1 MGKIINHTDEELTA
15 YLDGELKAAKI
26 AEINEV
32 LAHDE
37 TLRARLDALSIDK
50 DHLKSTFSALLD
62 EAPTMAPIII
72 APPKWN
78 FQQMAAAAVVALTV
92 GLGASALLPER
103 SEQKAPGWR
112 AYVASYQSLYSHA
125 TLSHVEITE
134 EAAKAELTRVSAA
147 IGKNFD
153 YKTFSEDQNLSYKRS
168 QILSFKGKPLI
179 QLAFLTPDGKPIA
192 LCIIRKD
199 VSNTQIQLGEAE
211 GMKSAFWVD
220 DGYEY
225 LLIGGEDKALIEKT
239 ASYYSQHL

>member
-26 AEINEV
+26 AEIDEALANE
-32 LAHDE
+32 E
-37 TLRARLDALSIDK
+37 TLRARLDALSINK
-50 DHLKSTFSALLD
+50 DYLKNAFSALLD

-78 FQQMAAAAVVALTV
+78 FQQMAAAAVVALTI
-92 GLGASALLPER
+92 GLGASVFLPEL
-103 SEQKAPGWR
+103 SEKKAPGWR
-112 AYVASYQSLYSHA
+112 AYVASYQALYSHA
-125 TLSHVEITE
+125 TLANVDLTE

-153 YKTFSEDQNLSYKRS
+153 YTIFSEDQNLSYKRS

-199 VSNTQIQLGEAE
+199 GSNKQIQLGEAE
-211 GMKSAFWVD
+211 GMKSAFWSD

-225 LLIGGEDKALIEKT
+225 LLIGGADKALIEKT
-239 ASYYSQHL
+239 ASYYSQRL